1 MRAPPRTN
9 EAQLAAALSAALA
22 AAVDARLDELVAE
35 RVAGAQPDAAPAQLD
50 GWLSVAEVAEFVG
63 VSKRTVH
70 RALRSGALV
79 GHRTGGAGTRWHIRP
94 EALAAWLEPQQ
105 PPPSQRAAVPVA
117 QARAPRATTASR
129 RSFAERAR
137 STATR

>member
-1 MRAPPRTN
+1 VRAPRTN
-9 EAQLAAALSAALA
+9 EAELAAAFAAALA

-35 RVAGAQPDAAPAQLD
+35 RVAGAPPDTAPAQLD
-50 GWLSVAEVAEFVG
+50 GSLSVAEVAEFVG

-70 RALRSGALV
+70 RALRSRALV

-94 EALAAWLEPQQ
+94 DAVTAWLEPQ
-105 PPPSQRAAVPVA
+105 PAPSPRSAVPVA
-117 QARAPRATTASR
+117 PARAPRATTASR